1 MKEWEHKKKFFS
13 AILAIHSQLSILI
26 FHNNILEI
34 VSKSLFSLG
43 YHHLFGFDGDN
54 FISSTRSSA

>member
-43 YHHLFGFDGDN
+43 YHHLFGFDGDD
-54 FISSTRSSA
+54 IIL